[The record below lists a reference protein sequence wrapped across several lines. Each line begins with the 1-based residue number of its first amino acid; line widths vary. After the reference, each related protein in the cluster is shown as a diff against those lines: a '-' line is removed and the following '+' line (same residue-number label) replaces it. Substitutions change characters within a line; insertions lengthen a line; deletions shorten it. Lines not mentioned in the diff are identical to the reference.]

1 MIQLR
6 KIEQAAERIVALL
19 PGDAGLLREDLKQAL
34 KPLIESVLSRMD
46 LVTREEFEAQSL
58 VLLRT
63 REKLETLAEKL
74 TELEQSHGQL
84 GRLDAGDDS

>member
-19 PGDAGLLREDLKQAL
+19 PGDADLLREDLKQAL

-74 TELEQSHGQL
+74 TELEQSDGQL